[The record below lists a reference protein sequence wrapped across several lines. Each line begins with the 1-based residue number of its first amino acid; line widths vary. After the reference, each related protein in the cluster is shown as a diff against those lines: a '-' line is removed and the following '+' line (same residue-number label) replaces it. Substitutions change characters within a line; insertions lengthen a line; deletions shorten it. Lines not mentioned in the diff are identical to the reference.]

1 MTLRPCQHFWPI
13 NNPKTQG
20 IHPIWAN
27 HPGLSPSVRLG
38 PLPGDLEVPSKN
50 QSILGA
56 SGFVY
61 DFWSEKVQHGFF
73 PGWFLGFYLSGW
85 YPKKSIVF
93 KTCCVDWWVDL
104 LILFGCFWIEA
115 GTPTLS
121 RRTSNASIASAFS
134 ARSQHSDGGA
144 VSGTRSQRSQRSHRS
159 GDGGAVSRA
168 TSTATRRTSRAS
180 LGSGAT
186 CFFKVQTSGCEGFS
200 VFGFCW
206 PLFTKNPSAGKCRS
220 FLLPH
225 PFCPVESI
233 GLGGRKPWWKRQAHS
248 DGEGRVL
255 RVWVVWSSVL
265 WAVRKHKETIHGWI
279 NMWSCD
285 TLFYMNNI
293 KLKPLKVEKQ

>member
-1 MTLRPCQHFWPI
+1 M
-13 NNPKTQG
+13 
-20 IHPIWAN
+20 
-27 HPGLSPSVRLG
+27 
-38 PLPGDLEVPSKN
+38 
-50 QSILGA
+50 
-56 SGFVY
+56 
-61 DFWSEKVQHGFF
+61 
-73 PGWFLGFYLSGW
+73 
-85 YPKKSIVF
+85 
-93 KTCCVDWWVDL
+93 DWLVDL
-104 LILFGCFWIEA
+104 VGCFWIEA

-144 VSGTRSQRSQRSHRS
+144 VS
-159 GDGGAVSRA
+159 RA

-186 CFFKVQTSGCEGFS
+186 FFFKVQTSGCEWFS

-265 WAVRKHKETIHGWI
+265 WADKKHKETIHGWI

-285 TLFYMNNI
+285 TLFYINNI
-293 KLKPLKVEKQ
+293 KLKPLKVEKQYEKKLENLQLWTWFPI